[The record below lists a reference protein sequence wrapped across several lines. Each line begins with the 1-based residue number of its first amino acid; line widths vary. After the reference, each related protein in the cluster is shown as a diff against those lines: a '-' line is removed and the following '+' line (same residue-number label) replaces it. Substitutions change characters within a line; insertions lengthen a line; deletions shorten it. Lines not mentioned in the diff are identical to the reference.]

1 MASSGMA
8 ILGMIIYIIKAFIC
22 EKSKDVTLRKEKK
35 VRHRRL
41 LIVDDQIMG
50 PDCLKLEAVKQP
62 FRCNILLGLYLF
74 HCSLSLH
81 FPPNPI

>member
-1 MASSGMA
+1 M
-8 ILGMIIYIIKAFIC
+8 L
-22 EKSKDVTLRKEKK
+22 LLEKK
-35 VRHRRL
+35 RKCVIGGCL
-41 LIVDDQIMG
+41 VDDQIMG